1 MWTESIL
8 GFVPAIPALIMAVED
23 MQRREIHVA
32 WLTLFL
38 ISTLSVEIVIS
49 GISTT
54 IQNTIYNALILCFV
68 FFSLCI
74 WLMIKEGSS
83 SNLLTKYI
91 GIGDI
96 LFFASIAP
104 LFNMKGYVIFL
115 IASFCLSIIYWVIM
129 RVLSRDP
136 NILSIPLVS
145 MAFIIYLVYVAIN
158 M

>member
-1 MWTESIL
+1 MWTESLLSFI
-8 GFVPAIPALIMAVED
+8 PAIPALIMAVED
-23 MQRREIHVA
+23 MQRREIHIA
-32 WLTLFL
+32 WLTLLL
-38 ISTLSVEIVIS
+38 ISALSVEILIS

-54 IQNTIYNALILCFV
+54 IHNTIYNALILSFV

-74 WLMIKEGSS
+74 WLMIKEGNC

-115 IASFCLSIIYWVIM
+115 IASFCLSIIYWVII
-129 RVLSRDP
+129 RVLSRDS
-136 NILSIPLVS
+136 NSLSIPLVS
-145 MAFIIYLVYVAIN
+145 MAFVIYLVYVAIN